1 MTASADQGSW
11 IKRVLGVDLPSAV
24 PAGVAAETIRA
35 GLMRAASAVVLPHD
49 NAALPDALTPLA
61 PAFLAALMD
70 APETSAEPLGVGAAV
85 PVQDQ
90 MADVAGQLDFLGR
103 KLDEWSAAL
112 DDAEG
117 AKGWIDGAG
126 AAAAAADD
134 HATTLA
140 SYNESRE
147 RGLSLQA
154 EIAAMSEKIRA
165 ACNGVS
171 ASIGGGA

>member
-1 MTASADQGSW
+1 MTASADQSSW
-11 IKRVLGVDLPSAV
+11 IRRVLGVDLPSAV
-24 PAGVAAETIRA
+24 AAGVAAETIRA
-35 GLMRAASAVVLPHD
+35 GLMRAASAVVLPQD

-90 MADVAGQLDFLGR
+90 MADVAEQLDFLGR

-126 AAAAAADD
+126 AAADADD
-134 HATTLA
+134 RATTLA

-171 ASIGGGA
+171 ASIGRGA